1 MKPNYDSDRLLLAH
15 ILDSLDRIDEYTE
28 GQPTRFL
35 SSRQVQDAV
44 LRNLQ
49 TLAEST
55 QRLSSA
61 IKSTEPEIP
70 WRQIAGF
77 RNVVVHDYLG
87 LDLEEILVVIE
98 RDLPVLREAIDRMMQ
113 SVSP

>member
-1 MKPNYDSDRLLLAH
+1 MKPNDDSDRLLLAH